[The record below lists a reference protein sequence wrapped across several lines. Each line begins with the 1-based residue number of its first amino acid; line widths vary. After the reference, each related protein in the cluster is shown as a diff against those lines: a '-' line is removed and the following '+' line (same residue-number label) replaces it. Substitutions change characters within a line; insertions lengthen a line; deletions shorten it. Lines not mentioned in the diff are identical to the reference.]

1 MFSGGRLGSAD
12 PAIIIAVREGVAE
25 VNELIEKAHF
35 ETIMALSEALDAK
48 DSYTAGHSRRV
59 MQYSARIA
67 WRMGLGDREFELLKK
82 SALLHDLGK
91 IGVPDAIL
99 RKRDKLSGEEFDVIR
114 AHPGIGADIL
124 KAVESFRALV
134 PAVYYHH
141 ERFDGRGYPD
151 GIKGDD
157 IPILARIIAV
167 ADTFD
172 AMTSNRA
179 YRDAFPTE
187 IALREIE
194 RNKGT
199 QFDPQVTD
207 AFVSCTKD
215 IVTDI
220 LRDSFMEP
228 EYYL

>member
-1 MFSGGRLGSAD
+1 M
-12 PAIIIAVREGVAE
+12 
-25 VNELIEKAHF
+25 NELIEKAHF

-67 WRMGLGDREFELLKK
+67 WRMGMGEAEFGQLKK

-99 RKRDKLSGEEFDVIR
+99 RKRDKLSEEEFEVIR

-124 KAVESFRALV
+124 RAVESFRPLV
-134 PAVYYHH
+134 PAVYHHH
-141 ERFDGRGYPD
+141 ERFDGKGYPD
-151 GIKGDD
+151 GIRGDA
-157 IPILARIIAV
+157 IPIQARIIAV
-167 ADTFD
+167 ADSFD

-179 YRDAFPTE
+179 YRSAFPAE
-187 IALREIE
+187 AALREIE

-199 QFDPQVTD
+199 QFDPLVAD
-207 AFVSCTKD
+207 AFVSCTRD
-215 IVTDI
+215 MVTDI
-220 LRDSFMEP
+220 LKDSFDEP

>member
-1 MFSGGRLGSAD
+1 VVEVSE
-12 PAIIIAVREGVAE
+12 AV
-25 VNELIEKAHF
+25 EKAHF
-35 ETIMALSEALDAK
+35 ETVMALSEALDAK

-59 MQYSARIA
+59 MQYSVRIA
-67 WRMGLGDREFELLKK
+67 WRMGLGDRDFELLKK

-99 RKRDKLSGEEFDVIR
+99 RKRDGLSREEFDVIR
-114 AHPGIGADIL
+114 SHPCIGADIL
-124 KAVESFRALV
+124 KAVGAFRSLV

-157 IPILARIIAV
+157 IPIQARIISV
-167 ADTFD
+167 ADSFD

-179 YRDAFPTE
+179 YRDAFPAAD
-187 IALREIE
+187 ALREIE
-194 RNKGT
+194 RNRGT
-199 QFDPQVTD
+199 QFDPQVAD
-207 AFVSCTKD
+207 AFVSCTED

>member
-1 MFSGGRLGSAD
+1 
-12 PAIIIAVREGVAE
+12 

-67 WRMGLGDREFELLKK
+67 WRMGMAEKEFEQLKK

-99 RKRDKLSGEEFDVIR
+99 RKRDALSGEEFDVIR
-114 AHPGIGADIL
+114 AHPRIGADIL

-151 GIKGDD
+151 GIKGED
-157 IPILARIIAV
+157 IPVQARIIAV
-167 ADTFD
+167 ADCFD

-179 YRDAFPTE
+179 YRSAFQAE
-187 IALREIE
+187 EALREIE

-199 QFDPQVTD
+199 QFDPRIAD
-207 AFVSCTKD
+207 IFVSCTNG

-220 LRDSFMEP
+220 LRESFIEP

>member
-1 MFSGGRLGSAD
+1 VVELN
-12 PAIIIAVREGVAE
+12 E
-25 VNELIEKAHF
+25 VIEKAHF

-91 IGVPDAIL
+91 IGVPDAVL
-99 RKRDKLSGEEFDVIR
+99 RKRDGLSDAEFDVIR
-114 AHPGIGADIL
+114 AHPCIGADIL
-124 KAVESFRALV
+124 KAVGSFRALV

-157 IPILARIIAV
+157 IPIQARIISV
-167 ADTFD
+167 ADSFD

-179 YRDAFPTE
+179 YRNAFPADE
-187 IALREIE
+187 ALREIE

-199 QFDPQVTD
+199 QFDPRVAD
-207 AFVSCTKD
+207 AFVSCTQD

-220 LRDSFMEP
+220 MKESFAEP

>member
-1 MFSGGRLGSAD
+1 
-12 PAIIIAVREGVAE
+12 VVK

-35 ETIMALSEALDAK
+35 ETIIALSEALDAK

-67 WRMGLGDREFELLKK
+67 WRMGLGDKEFELLKK

-99 RKRDKLSGEEFDVIR
+99 RKRDKLSDEEFDVIR
-114 AHPGIGADIL
+114 AHPRIGADIL
-124 KAVESFRALV
+124 RAVESFRALV

-151 GIKGDD
+151 GIKGED
-157 IPILARIIAV
+157 IPVQARIISV
-167 ADTFD
+167 ADSFD

-179 YRDAFPTE
+179 YRNAFPAE
-187 IALREIE
+187 EALREIE

-199 QFDPQVTD
+199 QFDPHIADV
-207 AFVSCTKD
+207 FVSCTNS

-220 LRDSFMEP
+220 LRDSFAEP

>member
-1 MFSGGRLGSAD
+1 VVKLSEQ
-12 PAIIIAVREGVAE
+12 V
-25 VNELIEKAHF
+25 EKAHF

-67 WRMGLGDREFELLKK
+67 WRMGLGDRDFDLLKK
-82 SALLHDLGK
+82 AALLHDLGK
-91 IGVPDAIL
+91 IGVPDAVL
-99 RKRDKLSGEEFDVIR
+99 RKRDRLSDEEFGVIR

-124 KAVESFRALV
+124 KAVGAFRALV

-157 IPILARIIAV
+157 IPIQARIISV
-167 ADTFD
+167 ADSFD
-172 AMTSNRA
+172 AMTSDRA
-179 YRDAFPTE
+179 YRNAFPAE
-187 IALREIE
+187 DALREIE

-199 QFDPQVTD
+199 QFDPKVAD
-207 AFVSCTKD
+207 AFVSCTQD
-215 IVTDI
+215 IVADT
-220 LRDSFMEP
+220 LRSGFSEP
-228 EYYL
+228 EYYI

>member
-1 MFSGGRLGSAD
+1 
-12 PAIIIAVREGVAE
+12 

-67 WRMGLGDREFELLKK
+67 WRMGLGEAEFEQLKK

-99 RKRDKLSGEEFDVIR
+99 RKRDKLSDEEFEVIR
-114 AHPGIGADIL
+114 AHPRIGADIL
-124 KAVESFRALV
+124 GAVESFRTLV
-134 PAVYYHH
+134 PAVYHHH

-151 GIKGDD
+151 GVKGED
-157 IPILARIIAV
+157 IPVQARIIAV
-167 ADTFD
+167 ADSFD

-179 YRDAFPTE
+179 YRRAFPAE
-187 IALREIE
+187 EALREIE

-199 QFDPQVTD
+199 QFDPQIADV
-207 AFVSCTKD
+207 FVSCTNG